1 VPSENSGPEI
11 DEPNAGIDPAA
22 FLAGGDTWVRVM
34 GLHSLIYCERLYY
47 LEEVEGLLIA
57 NERVYAGRA
66 LHDERTA
73 PDETGREHRSFW
85 LTSERLGLY
94 GRVDVLRTRDGNPI
108 PYEHKRGRAR
118 RGPDGAPEAW
128 PSDLVQL
135 GGYALLLE
143 ETTGQPV
150 LEGRIRYHADQVT
163 VRVPITDA
171 LRAQVREAIA
181 RAKTLRTRTTR
192 PPITVEASKCAH
204 CSLAPVCLPEEERLI
219 EGTAPQPGR
228 LFPPHPDREIVHVS
242 VQGARIRRVG
252 ERLLI
257 EAPGVEPQALPIQ
270 TVGAIV
276 LHGNVQLTTQALHLC
291 ASREVGV
298 HWMTLGGRYLGGLAT
313 GPGTVQRRIRQYQ
326 ALTDPTQR
334 LALARRLVAARLES
348 QLRFLLRATRNDPAK
363 RAAIDEALRTIRQQ
377 RAAVAQAESPE
388 VLRGYEGLAGRAY
401 FAALPQLLGPEVPDA
416 MRPSGR
422 SRRPPQDPFNAL
434 LSFGYALLYRSV
446 LAAVL
451 AVGLEPAFG
460 FFHTPR
466 SAAHPLVLDL
476 MELFRV
482 PLWDMVVIASCNRR
496 QWDIE
501 ADFQVARDHVWL
513 SENGRRKAIHL
524 YERRLEDTWKHPV
537 LQYSLS
543 YARTIELEVR
553 LLEKEWS
560 GAPGMF
566 ARARLR

>member
-1 VPSENSGPEI
+1 MPAEDLTLDTEEPEP
-11 DEPNAGIDPAA
+11 EAEPAA
-22 FLAGGDTWVRVM
+22 LMTSGDAWVRVM
-34 GLHSLIYCERLYY
+34 GLRSLTYCERLYY
-47 LEEVEGLLIA
+47 LEEVEGLMVA

-66 LHDERTA
+66 LHEERTA
-73 PDETGREHRSFW
+73 PDETGREYRSLW

-94 GRVDVLRTRDGNPI
+94 GRVDVLRTRDGKPI
-108 PYEHKRGRAR
+108 PYEHKRGRSR
-118 RGPDGAPEAW
+118 RGADGRPEAW
-128 PSDLVQL
+128 PPDLVQL

-143 ETTGQPV
+143 EAIGQPV

-163 VRVPITDA
+163 VRVPITDSI
-171 LRAQVREAIA
+171 RAQVREAIA

-192 PPITVEASKCAH
+192 PPVTVEASKCAH
-204 CSLAPVCLPEEERLI
+204 CSLAPVCLPEEERLV
-219 EGTAPQPGR
+219 EGTTPEPGR

-242 VQGARIRRVG
+242 AQGARIRRAG
-252 ERLLI
+252 EQLLI
-257 EAPGVEPQALPIQ
+257 EVPGAEPQALPIQ
-270 TVGAIV
+270 TVGALV

-298 HWMTLGGRYLGGLAT
+298 HWLTLGGRYLGGLAA
-313 GPGTVQRRIRQYQ
+313 GAGTVQRRIRQYK
-326 ALTDPTQR
+326 ALTDPARR
-334 LALARRLVAARLES
+334 LELARRLVAARLES
-348 QLRFLLRATRNDPAK
+348 QLRFLLRATRDDPDK
-363 RAAIDEALRTIRQQ
+363 RAAISEALGVIRQQ
-377 RAAVAQAESPE
+377 RAAVEQAESPE
-388 VLRGYEGLAGRAY
+388 TLRGYEGLAGRAY
-401 FAALPQLLGPEVPDA
+401 FAALPYLLGPEVPEA

-496 QWDIE
+496 QWNTE
-501 ADFQVARDHVWL
+501 AHFQFARDHVWL
-513 SENGRRKAIHL
+513 NEDGRRKAIDL

-553 LLEKEWS
+553 LLEKEWT
-560 GAPGMF
+560 GAPGLF
-566 ARARLR
+566 ACARLR